1 MHKARLTQE
10 RQHRSGEQGEGNPD
24 VVWPTACAQD
34 DILMFGGSGG
44 RESRP
49 QYVPNEWSV
58 ATEFL
63 KDATGTVRCAC
74 MPI

>member
-1 MHKARLTQE
+1 MAGP
-10 RQHRSGEQGEGNPD
+10 S
-24 VVWPTACAQD
+24 CAQD

-63 KDATGTVRCAC
+63 KDASGAVITSEHS
-74 MPI
+74 